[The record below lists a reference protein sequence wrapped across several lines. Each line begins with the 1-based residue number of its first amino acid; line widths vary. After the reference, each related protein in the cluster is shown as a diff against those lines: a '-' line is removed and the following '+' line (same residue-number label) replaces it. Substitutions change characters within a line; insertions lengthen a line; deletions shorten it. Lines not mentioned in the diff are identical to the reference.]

1 MNRGYN
7 MGTRLIEDFL
17 ARTGL
22 QRCSTFAE
30 TAEVISKV
38 CPSSFPTPSHYL
50 HLLEHSMVIDRKGA
64 NKQVAFKTFL
74 NITPN
79 LSFPPPPP
87 TTPNAAPQE
96 FILTFEEN
104 PLAEFAELPPD
115 AREGGLWFSN
125 VLCGV
130 VRGALEMVSTFLDSL
145 QKLPSSGISRRRMAD
160 DQIQLQV
167 ETRFLSDVLRGDET
181 TEMHVR
187 LIRVLEEEQP
197 ENDE

>member
-1 MNRGYN
+1 M
-7 MGTRLIEDFL
+7 
-17 ARTGL
+17 
-22 QRCSTFAE
+22 
-30 TAEVISKV
+30 
-38 CPSSFPTPSHYL
+38 
-50 HLLEHSMVIDRKGA
+50 
-64 NKQVAFKTFL
+64 AFKTFL
-74 NITPN
+74 NITPT
-79 LSFPPPPP
+79 LSFPPPPS
-87 TTPNAAPQE
+87 TTPNASPQE

-130 VRGALEMVSTFLDSL
+130 VRGALEMVSPFLASL
-145 QKLPSSGISRRRMAD
+145 QFPRSSGIGRRCMAD

>member
-1 MNRGYN
+1 
-7 MGTRLIEDFL
+7 
-17 ARTGL
+17 
-22 QRCSTFAE
+22 
-30 TAEVISKV
+30 
-38 CPSSFPTPSHYL
+38 
-50 HLLEHSMVIDRKGA
+50 
-64 NKQVAFKTFL
+64 VAFKTFL

-130 VRGALEMVSTFLDSL
+130 VRGALEMVSPSFSLPLDCLSFSAFHSVEEA
-145 QKLPSSGISRRRMAD
+145 KLM
-160 DQIQLQV
+160 
-167 ETRFLSDVLRGDET
+167 T
-181 TEMHVR
+181 
-187 LIRVLEEEQP
+187 
-197 ENDE
+197 

>member
-1 MNRGYN
+1 LLGLDYRGV
-7 MGTRLIEDFL
+7 RL
-17 ARTGL
+17 L
-22 QRCSTFAE
+22 QRLPRSFQRYASLLLLPHLSCLSTPLCIDCTIPDIE
-30 TAEVISKV
+30 
-38 CPSSFPTPSHYL
+38 L
-50 HLLEHSMVIDRKGA
+50 HQIDA
-64 NKQVAFKTFL
+64 DNQVAFKTFL

-130 VRGALEMVSTFLDSL
+130 VRGALEMVSPNSFLLLLLALLDRT
-145 QKLPSSGISRRRMAD
+145 KER
-160 DQIQLQV
+160 
-167 ETRFLSDVLRGDET
+167 
-181 TEMHVR
+181 
-187 LIRVLEEEQP
+187 
-197 ENDE
+197 